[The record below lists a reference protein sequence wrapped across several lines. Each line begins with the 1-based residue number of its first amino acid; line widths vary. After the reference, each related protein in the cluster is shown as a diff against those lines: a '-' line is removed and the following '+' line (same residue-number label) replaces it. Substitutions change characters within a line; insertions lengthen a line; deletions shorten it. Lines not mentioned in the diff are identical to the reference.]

1 MAPLSAATRAVH
13 RHRDTDNRH
22 RHRKKD
28 NRHNHTDSRHS
39 HTDNRHWH
47 TDNRH
52 WHTDNRHWHT
62 DNRHWHTDNGHRTLT
77 ITPLKVS
84 PKAVSQSGE
93 NRFENTGSS
102 RSSSTDL
109 GGGRERGEESKERE
123 GEER

>member
-39 HTDNRHWH
+39 
-47 TDNRH
+47 
-52 WHTDNRHWHT
+52 HT